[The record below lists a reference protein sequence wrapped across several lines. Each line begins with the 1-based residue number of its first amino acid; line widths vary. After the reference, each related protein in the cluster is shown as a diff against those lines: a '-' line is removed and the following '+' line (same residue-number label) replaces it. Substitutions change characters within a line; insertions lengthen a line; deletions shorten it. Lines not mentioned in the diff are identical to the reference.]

1 MARFVFQML
10 AIQLILVAT
19 SFAIFGGSSKLKDG
33 TKYQLQQKVLT
44 LGTSY
49 TIKDNRDQ
57 PVYKVGFKQLGLGK
71 HLQITDPSGT
81 NEYYSIK
88 HIVNPLGLA
97 KYEIR
102 QNNQVVAE
110 VNRKFN
116 FLGGKKFSVNSK
128 FGTYRIEGNFRSRE
142 FKIKKDHHLVAT
154 ISKKFFAIGDKYGVK
169 VEKNQDVPFILSL
182 AIVIDEVAHD

>member
-1 MARFVFQML
+1 MARLIFQLL

-19 SFAIFGGSSKLKDG
+19 SFGFFQTGSKIKEG

-57 PVYKVGFKQLGLGK
+57 PVYKVGFKQLGVGK
-71 HLQITDPSGT
+71 HLQLTDPSGQ
-81 NEYYSIK
+81 NEFYSIK
-88 HIVNPLGLA
+88 HIINPFGLA

-102 QNNQVVAE
+102 QNNQVIAE

-128 FGTYRIEGNFRSRE
+128 HGTYRIEGNFRSRE
-142 FKIKKDHHLVAT
+142 FKIKKDHAVVAT

-169 VEKNQDVPFILSL
+169 VEKGQDVPFILCL
-182 AIVIDEVAHD
+182 AIVVDEVAHD